1 MGETT
6 GGRRESGKE
15 AAVSQLQKDRPGKIT
30 GIPGRA
36 SRCLSKGDCRR
47 VRVQCC
53 GDPPGYETSE
63 DYPQKKTTRYQEQ
76 DEKKAAV
83 YQAEIS
89 AYPVEKIAYVD
100 ECGIDTYL
108 YREYGYAARGQKVFS
123 RISGRKYKRCGIVAA
138 QMNGRI
144 LAPWQYDGTMDSS
157 LFEFWFTN
165 QLLPVLEKGCVVVMD
180 NASFHCKTRLF
191 SAAKKAGV
199 LLIFL
204 PPYSPEFNPIEH
216 FWAWLKR
223 NLRKILPNS
232 SSFNDA
238 LFDTFQLC

>member
-1 MGETT
+1 MQ
-6 GGRRESGKE
+6 RSGNLSGNE
-15 AAVSQLQKDRPGKIT
+15 A
-30 GIPGRA
+30 
-36 SRCLSKGDCRR
+36 
-47 VRVQCC
+47 
-53 GDPPGYETSE
+53 SE
-63 DYPQKKTTRYQEQ
+63 NHPKKKTTRYQEQ
-76 DEKKAAV
+76 DEKKVAA

-89 AYPVEKIAYVD
+89 AHPMEKIAYVD

-144 LAPWQYDGTMDSS
+144 LAPLQYTGTMDST
-157 LFEFWFTN
+157 LFEFWFVN

-191 SAAKKAGV
+191 SAAQNAGII
-199 LLIFL
+199 LIFL
-204 PPYSPEFNPIEH
+204 PPYSPELNPIEH

-223 NLRKILPNS
+223 QLRDLLPS
-232 SSFNDA
+232 SPSFDDA
-238 LFDTFQLC
+238 LFDTFQLV